1 MRSSE
6 RSHSTDLRR
15 SSRRPVRAVGALL
28 VAGLVLVACGGDDDE
43 DGAAAVTTAPAAGT
57 TAPSEGGDGDGTAD
71 PGASL
76 VVGAVLEPTNLDIVS
91 TAGAALDQVLLDN
104 VYETLLTFADG
115 QPGPGLAAVPEVSED
130 GLTYSFALLDGV
142 TFHDGGELTA
152 SDVVWSLEQSRAET
166 SVAALDLASV
176 ASITAVDD
184 ATVEITLSAPDNNLL
199 FNLSRRA
206 GAILDEGASGLTNT
220 ANGTG
225 PFRFVEWVQGSSITL
240 ERFEG
245 YHGDPA
251 GTSEVTFRYF
261 TDAQAA
267 VNALTAGEADL
278 LTGVSS
284 DLVGPLQDDPAYV
297 VTEGTTNGEVTLGMN
312 NSRAPFDDQRARQ
325 AVRQAIDKDGVLALY
340 NGFGTILGGP
350 VPPTDPWYE
359 DLTGT
364 APYDPDAARALL
376 ADAGV
381 AEGTPLSFIYPNIYP
396 ITLAEFIATSL
407 GDIGFEVEITTV
419 EFSVWLE
426 QVFTNVDYDLT
437 MVIHVEPR
445 DIGNYANPDY
455 YWRYDSAEVQEL
467 VAQAQT
473 TADLD
478 ESVDL
483 LRQAAALIAE
493 DSPVDWLLLFPDLV
507 AARAGV
513 TGYPQDDTA
522 SRFAV
527 AGITV
532 SE

>member
-1 MRSSE
+1 
-6 RSHSTDLRR
+6 
-15 SSRRPVRAVGALL
+15 VA
-28 VAGLVLVACGGDDDE
+28 AGLVLAACGGDDDGE
-43 DGAAAVTTAPAAGT
+43 TTGTTAPPAAT
-57 TAPSEGGDGDGTAD
+57 TAPSEGTDGGAVDA
-71 PGASL
+71 GASL
-76 VVGAVLEPTNLDIVS
+76 VVGAVLEPTNLDIIA
-91 TAGAALDQVLLDN
+91 TAGAALDQILLDN
-104 VYETLLTFADG
+104 VYETLLTFEDG
-115 QPGPGLAAVPEVSED
+115 QAGPGLAAVPEVSED
-130 GLTYSFALLDGV
+130 GLTYSFALLEGV

-166 SVAALDLASV
+166 SVASLDLASV
-176 ASITAVDD
+176 ASVTAVDD
-184 ATVEITLSAPDNNLL
+184 STVELTLSAPDNNLL

-206 GAILDEGASGLTNT
+206 GVVLDEGAADLTNT

-240 ERFEG
+240 ERYDG

-251 GTSEVTFRYF
+251 GVAEVTFQYF

-267 VNALTAGEADL
+267 VNALTAGQADL

-284 DLVGPLQDDPAYV
+284 DLIGPLQENPDYV

-312 NSRAPFDDQRARQ
+312 NSRAPFDNQLVRQ
-325 AVRQAIDKDGVLALY
+325 AVRQAIDKEGVLALY

-364 APYDPDAARALL
+364 ASYDPDAARALL
-376 ADAGV
+376 EEAGI

-396 ITLAEFIATSL
+396 ITLAEYIATSL

-455 YWRYDSAEVQEL
+455 YWRYDSAEVQDL

-473 TADLD
+473 TPDLD
-478 ESVDL
+478 ESVEL
-483 LRQAAALIAE
+483 LRQAAAQIAA

-507 AARAGV
+507 VARQGV
-513 TGYPQDDTA
+513 TGYPQNDTA